1 MLRLTLRTL
10 LAYLDDTLEPAQAK
24 GMGKKVAESEFA
36 QQTVERIKSV
46 TRRRRLSA
54 PNLLA
59 DDHSTDPNTIAEY
72 LDNVLPGD
80 QVTVLEESALA
91 KDMLLAEVAACHQIL
106 TLVLGEPAK
115 IPPTARRRM
124 YRLVT
129 GPESLPYRQPAANT
143 PIAGI
148 KAPDKVDEYADH
160 DDDLLTTF
168 LGPQK
173 ILWLLSLLIA
183 VCLLVVAI
191 WLAVPK
197 APPQPNQ
204 GYIALAPTRV
214 ETVPSPGPVV
224 PVKKPPVIVE
234 HDPKPPVPEVLVPG
248 EIGPPARELSVGPV
262 PIKPPDTERRAIAIY
277 DTPLHPLLYLKR
289 ETQRW
294 EKIEPQENRVSS
306 TDTLLALPGFHPEV
320 LTETGVR
327 IQMWGNVPEF
337 LPLPLAETR
346 LSLAVPAHAID
357 ADITLHGGRVF
368 LTAPK
373 TTRPVVVRVRFRNE
387 VWDVTLATRETEV
400 AIDLIG
406 EPARSPLFNRELLE
420 SPRALVYLGVIQGI
434 ASLSRG
440 FAKPVELQGGAKWK
454 WDSQGGVPG
463 PALRDDPDE
472 SGIADRWSKQVPA
485 TPAGK
490 EAVPT
495 IAEMAV
501 RVGKSQAAFDSD
513 FNATMKD
520 PKESPGRRVLSTWML
535 GSIDSLTY
543 LIDALE
549 LDSAPLVRD
558 AAAKAI
564 RHWVAQ
570 DPSRDAAFQ
579 RELGMRIAFNE
590 NQRANTAGLVRGTE
604 RPPTAALMEQLFD
617 LLINEK
623 LAVRELARMQLA
635 SIDPTGQKESNYDA
649 ASDRRGTQA
658 DRWKANWKRKMKGKE

>member
-10 LAYLDDTLEPAQAK
+10 LAYLDDTLEPSQAK
-24 GMGKKVAESEFA
+24 GMGKKVAESEIA
-36 QQTVERIKSV
+36 QETVERIKSV

-54 PNLLA
+54 PTVFA

-80 QVTVLEESALA
+80 QVTELEKSALES
-91 KDMLLAEVAACHQIL
+91 DMRLAEVAACHQIL
-106 TLVLGEPAK
+106 TLVLGEPAR

-129 GPESLPYRQPAANT
+129 GPESLPYRQPVAST

-148 KAPDKVDEYADH
+148 KAPNKVDEYADH

-173 ILWLLSLLIA
+173 LLWLLSLMIA
-183 VCLLVVAI
+183 VGLLVVAI

-197 APPQPNQ
+197 SPPQPNQ
-204 GYIALAPTRV
+204 GYLALAPNRV
-214 ETVPSPGPVV
+214 EMGPSPVV
-224 PVKKPPVIVE
+224 PAKKPIIPVEI
-234 HDPKPPVPEVLVPG
+234 DPKPPVPEVLVPD
-248 EIGPPARELSVGPV
+248 EIGPPPRELSVGPV
-262 PIKPPDTERRAIAIY
+262 PVKPPDSERKVVAIY
-277 DTPLHPLLYLKR
+277 DTPNQPLLFLKR
-289 ETQRW
+289 ETIRW
-294 EKIEPQENRVSS
+294 EKSDPQEGRLSS
-306 TDTLLALPGFHPEV
+306 TDTILALPGFHPEI

-346 LSLAVPAHAID
+346 LSLAVPATTID
-357 ADITLHGGRVF
+357 ADVTLYGGRIF

-373 TTRPVVVRVRFRNE
+373 ATRAMVVRVRFRNE
-387 VWDVTLATRETEV
+387 VWDVTLATHETEV

-406 EPARSPLFNRELLE
+406 EPSRSPLFNRDLLE
-420 SPRALVYLGVIQGI
+420 SPRALVYLGVIQGV

-440 FAKPVELQGGAKWK
+440 FSKPVELQGGAKWK
-454 WDSQGGVPG
+454 WDSKGGP
-463 PALRDDPDE
+463 PAPATKDDPDE
-472 SGIADRWSKQVPA
+472 LGIADRWSKQVPA

-495 IAEMAV
+495 IAEMAL
-501 RVGKSQAAFDSD
+501 RVGKSLGTFDVD
-513 FNATMKD
+513 FYATLKD
-520 PKESPGRRVLSTWML
+520 PKESIGRRILSTWML

-543 LIDALE
+543 LTEALE
-549 LDSAPLVRD
+549 ADSSPVRD

-570 DPSRDAAFQ
+570 DPTRDAAFQ
-579 RELGMRIAFNE
+579 QELGMRITYNE
-590 NQRANTAGLVRGTE
+590 NQRANTVGLIRGTE
-604 RPPTAALMEQLFD
+604 RPPTAAMMEQLFD
-617 LLINEK
+617 LLISEK
-623 LAVRELARMQLA
+623 LAVRELARMQLS
-635 SIDPTGQKESNYDA
+635 SIDTTGQKESNYDA
-649 ASDRRGTQA
+649 ASDRFGAQA
-658 DRWKANWKRKMKGKE
+658 SQWKANWKRKMKGKE